1 MKGRKSL
8 YKTTLETTVFLLRGY
23 IPVCDIVI
31 GGDAMLTILSKIDAL
46 QERINNT
53 RPLGREEVDELKQYF
68 KVGLTFSSNAIEGNS
83 LTESETKVII
93 EDGLTIGGRP
103 MKDLLEAVGH
113 SQAFDYMWSLL
124 KNKEIT
130 ERNIKS
136 LHKLFFH
143 AIDEKNAGKYRK
155 RNVIISGSQYN
166 DTIPSPAELT
176 KAMKDFVTDMSSKRQ
191 ELHPVIFAA
200 LIHKNFVFIHPFV
213 DGNGRVARLLM
224 NLALIQAG
232 YPITIIPPVLRPDY
246 IQLLEKAHIDES
258 EFSKFIAEQV
268 LQTQRDYI
276 RLLRIE

>member
-1 MKGRKSL
+1 
-8 YKTTLETTVFLLRGY
+8 
-23 IPVCDIVI
+23 
-31 GGDAMLTILSKIDAL
+31 MLNILSKIDVL

-53 RPLGREEVDELKQYF
+53 RPFGREELEELKQYF

-103 MKDLLEAVGH
+103 MKDHLEAVGH
-113 SQAFDYMWSLL
+113 SQAFDYMWGLS

-136 LHKLFFH
+136 LHKLFFQG
-143 AIDEKNAGKYRK
+143 IDEKNAGKYRR

-166 DTIPSPAELT
+166 DMILSPGELT
-176 KAMKDFVTDMSSKRQ
+176 KAMKDFVNDMSIKRQ

-200 LIHKNFVFIHPFV
+200 LIHKKFVFIHPFV

-224 NLALIQAG
+224 NLALIQDG
-232 YPITIIPPVLRPDY
+232 YPITIIPPILRPDY
-246 IQLLEKAHIDES
+246 IRLLEKAHVDES
-258 EFSKFIAEQV
+258 EFTGFIAEQV
-268 LQTQRDYI
+268 LQTQQDYI
-276 RLLRIE
+276 RLLRI